1 MLSTKA
7 WNYSRSFEGH
17 NRRKNT
23 ITLQSNL
30 FATLL
35 DKYFFQRRKS
45 VSLTYLSLLFETR
58 NASLKAVFF
67 SRNEKKGLNIPEI
80 LNVHLQRSLTRW
92 HRKKTPI
99 SRMITIWQMIGNEL
113 EIFSNSH
120 KRWSI
125 NFLAFATFNPKFGNF
140 DHKFYS

>member
-23 ITLQSNL
+23 ITLQNNL

-35 DKYFFQRRKS
+35 DKYSLPRRKS

-67 SRNEKKGLNIPEI
+67 LEMKRKFKYSRDFECPSTKVIN
-80 LNVHLQRSLTRW
+80 SLTSEEDS
-92 HRKKTPI
+92 HFADDNNLTNDRKRTWDIFNLPQTPKYKL
-99 SRMITIWQMIGNEL
+99 SCVR
-113 EIFSNSH
+113 
-120 KRWSI
+120 
-125 NFLAFATFNPKFGNF
+125 
-140 DHKFYS
+140 DV

>member
-23 ITLQSNL
+23 ITLQNNL

-35 DKYFFQRRKS
+35 DKYFLPRRKS

-58 NASLKAVFF
+58 NASPKAVFF
-67 SRNEKKGLNIPEI
+67 LEMKRKFKYSRDFECPSTKVIN
-80 LNVHLQRSLTRW
+80 SLTSEEDS
-92 HRKKTPI
+92 HFADDNNLTNDRKRTWDIFNLPQTPKYKL
-99 SRMITIWQMIGNEL
+99 SCVR
-113 EIFSNSH
+113 
-120 KRWSI
+120 
-125 NFLAFATFNPKFGNF
+125 
-140 DHKFYS
+140 DV

>member
-23 ITLQSNL
+23 ITLQNNL

-35 DKYFFQRRKS
+35 DKYSLPRRKS

-58 NASLKAVFF
+58 NASPKAVFF
-67 SRNEKKGLNIPEI
+67 LEMKRKFKYSRDFECPSTKVIN
-80 LNVHLQRSLTRW
+80 SLTSEEDS
-92 HRKKTPI
+92 HFADDNNLTNDRKRTWDIFNLPQTPKYKL
-99 SRMITIWQMIGNEL
+99 SCVR
-113 EIFSNSH
+113 
-120 KRWSI
+120 
-125 NFLAFATFNPKFGNF
+125 
-140 DHKFYS
+140 DV

>member
-23 ITLQSNL
+23 ITLQNNL

-35 DKYFFQRRKS
+35 DKYFLPRRKS
-45 VSLTYLSLLFETR
+45 VSLAYLSLLFETR

-67 SRNEKKGLNIPEI
+67 FLEMKRKFKYSRDFERPSTKVIN
-80 LNVHLQRSLTRW
+80 SLTSEEDS
-92 HRKKTPI
+92 HFADDNNLTNDRKRT
-99 SRMITIWQMIGNEL
+99 WD
-113 EIFSNSH
+113 IFKLPQTLKYKLS
-120 KRWSI
+120 
-125 NFLAFATFNPKFGNF
+125 FATFNPKFGNF